1 MYSEKEKQLFS
12 KSRAVIDLHGFF
24 IVSEEGYIIDSPKIL
39 VELLNSKEL
48 IAYDG
53 FTERSVNDKLE
64 LEDSVIGTKIVQVIN
79 YPNIQISLNLSP
91 AGIISYIAEA
101 VILKSQLYLEYP
113 IEAFNSLSANVTFI
127 EEMSSIISYYTN
139 TPYDTVIEWPVNQ
152 IFKRYAVCQRAFPQQ
167 IRPLENQTEEQ

>member
-12 KSRAVIDLHGFF
+12 KSRAVVDLHGFF
-24 IVSEEGYIIDSPKIL
+24 IVSEEGFIVDNPKIL
-39 VELLNSKEL
+39 VELLSSKEL

-53 FTERSVNDKLE
+53 FTEKSVNDKME
-64 LEDSVIGTKIVQVIN
+64 LEDSVITSKIIQIIN
-79 YPNIQISLNLSP
+79 YPTISISLDFSP

-101 VILKSQLYLEYP
+101 IILKSQLYLQYP
-113 IEAFNSLSANVTFI
+113 IEVYNSVAEEVTFI

-139 TPYDTVIEWPVNQ
+139 TPYDTVIEWPISQ

-167 IRPLENQTEEQ
+167 IKPLENSQEE